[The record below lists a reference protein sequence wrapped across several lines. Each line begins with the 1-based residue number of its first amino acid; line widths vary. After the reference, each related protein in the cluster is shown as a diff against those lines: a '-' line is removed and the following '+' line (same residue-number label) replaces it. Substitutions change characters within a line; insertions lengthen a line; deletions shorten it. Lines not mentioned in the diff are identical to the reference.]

1 MPPITPTPYH
11 VSSFDWDFFFL
22 RFLAIIPVYQKGLIK
37 VHFCNMPLEEN
48 KRAQEVIQ
56 LKKKKKKEAKKF
68 SQGQNVIFEI
78 TKIINIFLP
87 RQQIIFNFLIPF
99 TDYCSNP

>member
-1 MPPITPTPYH
+1 MFLLSTGT
-11 VSSFDWDFFFL
+11 FFFL

-56 LKKKKKKEAKKF
+56 LKKKKIEAKKF
-68 SQGQNVIFEI
+68 SQGQIVIFEI
-78 TKIINIFLP
+78 TKIINIFPP

>member
-1 MPPITPTPYH
+1 
-11 VSSFDWDFFFL
+11 
-22 RFLAIIPVYQKGLIK
+22 
-37 VHFCNMPLEEN
+37 MPLEEN